1 MGAMWRALTVALC
14 CVPLL
19 LACSGGDSDEAAP
32 VESDAA
38 PTATLDAS
46 ARLSATAGT
55 ADNPYVMALA
65 AVGLIDEQVPV
76 MLADLGA
83 DDAPSSASLR
93 DDLGLR
99 DDLRDLELALIA
111 HFGVDIPDYERDDLQ
126 TVADLAPFVYR
137 RVSAALTRAIN
148 ERTGLFIEIALVES
162 YAEALT
168 ALCASDSGLVT
179 MAWLDGIAYIAAEA
193 LACGDPALRVQLADD
208 RPSPFADVAFDR
220 DALTALDD
228 EADDADDDEEAA
240 DSADESAPS
249 VIAAPPHV
257 TVRAASLRSGTEGVL
272 MIASDLGATNPAVL
286 ETRAFCR
293 LSATDF
299 FSWFLP
305 SLIFS
310 AEGVSPAEVVEME
323 SPLDM
328 LRAIADGDC
337 AGAMF
342 SRAQLRELE
351 DLPEFDDMRVSR
363 TTPTLPYG
371 VLTYPLEVDVGVRLS
386 LDDHLIELAADAVDG
401 RYLHLLLGHHV
412 LAEVSADD
420 FAALRAF
427 IEESGYDLAQVGN

>member
-1 MGAMWRALTVALC
+1 MGAMWRALVLALC

-19 LACSGGDSDEAAP
+19 LACGGGASDEAVL

-38 PTATLDAS
+38 PTATPDAEARLDA
-46 ARLSATAGT
+46 AAGT
-55 ADNPYVMALA
+55 VDNPYLMVMQTLD
-65 AVGLIDEQVPV
+65 LIDGQVPV

-83 DDAPSSASLR
+83 DSASPSASLR

-99 DDLRDLELALIA
+99 DDLRDLELALVA

-126 TVADLAPFVYR
+126 TVADLAPFVTR

-148 ERTGLFIEIALVES
+148 ERTGLFIEIMPVES
-162 YAEALT
+162 YAEAL
-168 ALCASDSGLVT
+168 AMLCASDSGLVT
-179 MAWLDGIAYIAAEA
+179 MAWLDGIAYLAAEA
-193 LACGDPALRVQLADD
+193 LACGDPALRVELADE
-208 RPSPFADVAFDR
+208 RPSPFAGVAFDSA
-220 DALTALDD
+220 ALDALDD
-228 EADDADDDEEAA
+228 DAEADSADDADAA
-240 DSADESAPS
+240 APTLALS
-249 VIAAPPHV
+249 PPPHV
-257 TVRAASLRSGTEGVL
+257 TAPARNLQHGTEGVL
-272 MIASDLGATNPAVL
+272 MIAAELGATNPAVL

-323 SPLDM
+323 SPLEM
-328 LRAIADGDC
+328 LRAIADDQC

-342 SRAQLRELE
+342 SRLQLRELE
-351 DLPEFDDMRVSR
+351 DLPEFDEVRVSR
-363 TTPTLPYG
+363 TTPIMPYG
-371 VLTYPLEVDVGVRLS
+371 VLTYPLEVDFGVRLN

-401 RYLHLLLGHHV
+401 RYLHLLLGHHA
-412 LAEVSADD
+412 LASTGADD

-427 IEESGYDLAQVGN
+427 IAESGYDLAQVGN